1 MIKIASLCPSNT
13 ELLDFMGLTSNLIA
27 VDDNSDYPPAINKLA
42 RLGPD
47 LNIDIDTLEALEPD
61 LIVASLTVPG
71 MEKNITRLSERGLP
85 YIILNPS
92 SFENIGENII
102 KVGTAINNETL
113 AKNAYHH
120 YQTLLE
126 ECRNE
131 ALQIQEKTKVYWE
144 WWPRPVF
151 TPGGTNW
158 LTELS
163 ELVGAENVFAD
174 VPIDSVETDWEDV
187 RKRNPDYIFLNW
199 VGVEKE
205 KIKPELLNKR
215 PEWITMKALQENRV
229 IVLGDAPFCRPSP
242 RLLLGIK
249 QVRSLLHPNV
259 FSDYDEVNSERWLY
273 GNA

>member
-113 AKNAYHH
+113 AKNDYHH

>member
-163 ELVGAENVFAD
+163 ELVG
-174 VPIDSVETDWEDV
+174 
-187 RKRNPDYIFLNW
+187 
-199 VGVEKE
+199 
-205 KIKPELLNKR
+205 
-215 PEWITMKALQENRV
+215 
-229 IVLGDAPFCRPSP
+229 
-242 RLLLGIK
+242 
-249 QVRSLLHPNV
+249 
-259 FSDYDEVNSERWLY
+259 
-273 GNA
+273 